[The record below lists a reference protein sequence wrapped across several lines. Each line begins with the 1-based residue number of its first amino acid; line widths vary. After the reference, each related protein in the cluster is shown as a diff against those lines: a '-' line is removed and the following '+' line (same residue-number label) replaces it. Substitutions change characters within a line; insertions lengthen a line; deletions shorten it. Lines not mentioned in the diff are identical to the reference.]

1 MYFTEKNF
9 LEEFYGE
16 ASFFSRALVQGFKQ
30 VFRIYPGD
38 VLEIFFFHKGS
49 SYIFE
54 GVCLGVKR
62 KKLVAVDSMFTIRNF
77 IQNIGVE
84 CIFSYYYNRLYVLRI
99 NDYKEKAFVFSR
111 AKLFFLRQRLQETT
125 TVN

>member
-1 MYFTEKNF
+1 MYFTKRSY
-9 LEEFYGE
+9 LEEFFGE
-16 ASFFSRALVQGFKQ
+16 AAFFSRALVHGFKH
-30 VFRIYPGD
+30 VLRIYPGD
-38 VLEIFFFHKGS
+38 ILEIFFFYKGS

-54 GVCLGVKR
+54 GVCLAVKG
-62 KKLVAVDSMFTIRNF
+62 KKLVGADSMFTIRNF

>member
-1 MYFTEKNF
+1 MYFTKRNF

-16 ASFFSRALVQGFKQ
+16 AMFFSRALVYGFRH

-38 VLEIFFFHKGS
+38 VLEIFFFFKGS

-62 KKLVAVDSMFTIRNF
+62 KKLVGADSMFTIRNF
-77 IQNIGVE
+77 IQNVGVE